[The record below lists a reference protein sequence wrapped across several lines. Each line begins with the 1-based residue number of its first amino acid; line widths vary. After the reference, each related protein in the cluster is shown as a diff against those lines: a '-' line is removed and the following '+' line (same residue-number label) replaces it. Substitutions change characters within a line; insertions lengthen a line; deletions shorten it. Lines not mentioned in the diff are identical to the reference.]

1 MVSPGINTDL
11 YDRLVSQDTTVFAL
25 DCVLRMFSR
34 AQTYNVL
41 SSQANIAD
49 YHAIIKAANDFP

>member
-11 YDRLVSQDTTVFAL
+11 YDRLVSQDTTAL